1 MHKATRIV
9 PPVLLALA
17 TTLVM
22 AADGRAQDEHPYT
35 EGTVWQITY
44 VKTAPGHYEDYL
56 RDLAAGW
63 RVVNDA
69 AIQAGHVV
77 SYKILTAPAANQSD
91 WDLMLL
97 VEVPNMAALD
107 DGNAKFDPLIAQVF
121 GSLPESQRAN
131 VQRSE
136 LREILGGKLAREITL
151 K

>member
-1 MHKATRIV
+1 MHKATRVGLPLPLGLVIS
-9 PPVLLALA
+9 
-17 TTLVM
+17 LVM
-22 AADGRAQDEHPYT
+22 AIDGQAQDVHPYT

-44 VKTAPGHYEDYL
+44 VKSAPGHYEDYL

-63 RVVNDA
+63 KVVNEA

-77 SYKILTAPAANQSD
+77 SYKILTAPAVNQSD

-107 DGNAKFDPLIAQVF
+107 DANAKFDPIITQVF
-121 GSLPESQRAN
+121 GSLPESQQAN